1 MAAIAETRASP
12 ARRSLRRLP
21 AAQEVRVETI
31 DLDAECGDEL
41 VLSEDERERA
51 RSFHFERDRRRFVSG
66 RSILRQQLGLYLDAA
81 PAELVFAYGPHGK
94 PSLPDSGL
102 SFNVSNSGATGLFAF
117 ASDCDLGV
125 DVELLAHA
133 RPDDPAV
140 AARFFSVAEVATLRA
155 SPAPTRAHAF
165 LRCWTRK
172 EAFIKGRGEGLSLP
186 LQDFDVEFGDGKQPE
201 LLRTAW
207 SSDEPAEWTLCDLSE
222 LVPGAVAALAVRA
235 AEIRVVR
242 CDEII

>member
-12 ARRSLRRLP
+12 SRRSDGRLP
-21 AAQEVRVETI
+21 AAQEVHVDTV
-31 DLDAECGDEL
+31 DLDAEPGDEF
-41 VLSEDERERA
+41 VLSDDERERA
-51 RSFHFERDRRRFVSG
+51 RRFHFERDRRRFVAG
-66 RSILRQQLGLYLDAA
+66 RSMLRQRLALYLDAA

-94 PSLPDSGL
+94 PSLPGSGL
-102 SFNVSNSGATGLFAF
+102 SFNVSNSGPTGLFAF
-117 ASDCDLGV
+117 ASACELGV

-133 RPDDPAV
+133 RPDDDAV
-140 AARFFSVAEVATLRA
+140 ATRFFSAVEVATLRA
-155 SPAPTRAHAF
+155 CPAPTRAHGF

-186 LQDFDVEFGDGKQPE
+186 LQDFDVEFEAGKRPA

-222 LVPGAVAALAVRA
+222 LVTNAVAALAVRA
-235 AEIRVVR
+235 PEIRVVR
-242 CDEII
+242 CDEIT